1 MPLNVPDN
9 NEDVTDLE
17 NQNNPVTVGAYSV
30 PLNGAPKVRFIQII
44 SFTWF
49 DDLKGPKVQNEVQ
62 EPSHTRSTMYTVSRN
77 QVVKPSY
84 SSS

>member
-49 DDLKGPKVQNEVQ
+49 DDLRVQKCRMKFKNQAIQEVQ
-62 EPSHTRSTMYTVSRN
+62 CTR
-77 QVVKPSY
+77 
-84 SSS
+84 

>member
-30 PLNGAPKVRFIQII
+30 PLNGAPKVRFIQTI

-49 DDLKGPKVQNEVQ
+49 DD
-62 EPSHTRSTMYTVSRN
+62 
-77 QVVKPSY
+77 
-84 SSS
+84 